1 MTLSWFKGGSRKRDQ
16 VVAVDLGGRCTKAV
30 WVQNRP
36 EGPVLLRYAIAEA
49 PVFDKEPSA
58 ELLADH
64 LRSVVQSLESRSP
77 LVSLAIGVHDAIV
90 RYAELPQM
98 PVPDM
103 RQILKTSS
111 KLYLQQDLPSY
122 VFDCWPVNGR
132 SGSPALEKTKG
143 PAVPKQKVLVA
154 GAKKTWVD
162 TLHTAIKQAGCT
174 AGSVLPGLVAPINAL
189 EKAEPELFQREV
201 LALVDLGFR
210 HSSVCILQEGELVLT
225 RVLAMGGDQITQG
238 LADTMG
244 ISYAEAEGIKLGMP
258 AEVREQLFALI
269 APLGREL
276 KASLD
281 FYEHQ
286 SDRPV
291 THVLVSGAGAAAEW
305 VLQALQTELVA
316 ECRAW
321 DPTAGLQ
328 RSLPPQQLA
337 ELEQV
342 APQLSVAVGTALA
355 TL

>member
-1 MTLSWFKGGSRKRDQ
+1 MTLSWFQGGSRKRDQ
-16 VVAVDLGGRCTKAV
+16 VVAVDLGRRCTKAV
-30 WVQNRP
+30 LIENR
-36 EGPVLLRYAIAEA
+36 GDGASLKRYAILEA
-49 PVFDKEPSA
+49 PVAEKEPSA
-58 ELLADH
+58 ALLTEH
-64 LRSVVQSLESRSP
+64 LRAVTQSLETRAP
-77 LVSLAIGVHDAIV
+77 LLSLAIGVDETIV

-98 PVPDM
+98 PIPDM
-103 RQILKTSS
+103 RQVLKTSS
-111 KLYLQQDLPSY
+111 KLYLQQDLPGY

-132 SGSPALEKTKG
+132 AESSGSEKAKA
-143 PAVPKQKVLVA
+143 PNLPKQKVLVA

-162 TLHTAIKQAGCT
+162 TLHAAIKGAGCM
-174 AGSVLPGLVAPINAL
+174 AGDVVPGLVAPINAL

-201 LALVDLGFR
+201 VALVDLGFR

-258 AEVREQLFALI
+258 GEVREQLFALI

-286 SDRPV
+286 NDRPV

-305 VLQALQTELVA
+305 VLQALQAELVA
-316 ECRAW
+316 ECRTW

-328 RSLPPQQLA
+328 RALPPQQLA